1 MRWLQIRMHLD
12 VDDEVASTLQQW
24 LALEVHSPEL
34 KEAVNKTL
42 KAWLLWLLDNLV
54 SKHAQTPASRRLLD
68 YTRDHRAEEVMP
80 SGW

>member
-34 KEAVNKTL
+34 KEAVNGTL
-42 KAWLLWLLDNLV
+42 THWLLEHLRHLV
-54 SKHAQTPASRRLLD
+54 SKYA
-68 YTRDHRAEEVMP
+68 
-80 SGW
+80 